1 MLRSAVPTRIGIRT
15 RRSVRSAGPAARRSG
30 NLKDI
35 PLRTLTGLWGS
46 FAGPVCVASSIAL
59 SFVGPR
65 IDSPVLPISWALL
78 AVGILL
84 SPKRWPSWPT
94 ALLLAVILIS
104 SLIAIPFGFANGRG
118 PATVILAA
126 ITFPM
131 VLYVLVGVSGKLLS
145 LLTPLVLLHAG
156 GIVYQGAVLGLHR
169 AAGFA
174 PQANVA
180 AGALVLAMTYFLAHP
195 RWHWLAAPLA
205 AAIPFTGAR
214 WATGV
219 GIAVLVGMLVTRRA
233 RPSGV
238 AAVVAVALVVLPLHD
253 IVIHNY
259 TRGGV
264 VEDAARRLPGT
275 PSIAPRGFSEGTYKG
290 ETVGSHSVPLRMA
303 QETGIL
309 SAVAWIVV
317 TAYVL
322 WRRPRLTVDW
332 WLLAAIG
339 ALSLLYYWTWV
350 GPLGA
355 FWWLLAQRS
364 ARVQSSQEK
373 RNKKRAR

>member
-1 MLRSAVPTRIGIRT
+1 MAVATPLNHVPIYF
-15 RRSVRSAGPAARRSG
+15 RSG
-30 NLKDI
+30 
-35 PLRTLTGLWGS
+35 
-46 FAGPVCVASSIAL
+46 
-59 SFVGPR
+59 
-65 IDSPVLPISWALL
+65 
-78 AVGILL
+78 
-84 SPKRWPSWPT
+84 
-94 ALLLAVILIS
+94 
-104 SLIAIPFGFANGRG
+104 
-118 PATVILAA
+118 
-126 ITFPM
+126 
-131 VLYVLVGVSGKLLS
+131 
-145 LLTPLVLLHAG
+145 LLHAG

-238 AAVVAVALVVLPLHD
+238 AAVVVAVALVVLPLHD

-332 WLLAAIG
+332 WAPGRHRRPVTALLLDLGRTPGGVLVVA
-339 ALSLLYYWTWV
+339 
-350 GPLGA
+350 GPEVSTGPVVPGEA
-355 FWWLLAQRS
+355 
-364 ARVQSSQEK
+364 
-373 RNKKRAR
+373 